1 MELLVVLALIASLVL
16 LDVLALR
23 YGADSRLDRTRPE
36 I

>member
-1 MELLVVLALIASLVL
+1 MELLIVVALIASLVL

-23 YGADSRLDRTRPE
+23 YGADSRLNRTRPE